1 MLAMLE
7 KLINEHGSSTIL
19 RERLELFSDKYSML
33 EDKNNHLLERSADLE
48 SQLQQAKQ
56 EIQKLKE
63 ELDRNTENQVLV
75 VLEDI
80 EVQIL
85 KMLFDSNQNFF
96 AADLT
101 QSFQSPIGN
110 IEYHLNNL
118 LEKKLINASYNVID
132 DTRYYISASGRA
144 YVVKNT

>member
-33 EDKNNHLLERSADLE
+33 EDKNNHLLERNAELE

-56 EIQKLKE
+56 EAQKFKDK
-63 ELDRNTENQVLV
+63 LDRNTRSQGLV
-75 VLEDI
+75 SLEDI

-85 KMLFDSNQNFF
+85 KLLFDSNQDLL
-96 AADLT
+96 AADLA
-101 QSFQSPIGN
+101 QNFQSPIGN

-118 LEKKLINASYNVID
+118 LEKKLINASYNMID
-132 DTRYYISASGRA
+132 DTRYSISAGGRA
-144 YVVKNT
+144 YIVKNT

>member
-33 EDKNNHLLERSADLE
+33 EDKNNHLSERNVELE

-56 EIQKLKE
+56 EIQSLRD
-63 ELDRNTENQVLV
+63 ELDKNAGSQSLV

-85 KMLFDSNQNFF
+85 KLLFDSNQDFIAVDLAQNFQ
-96 AADLT
+96 T
-101 QSFQSPIGN
+101 PIGN
-110 IEYHLNNL
+110 TEYHLNNL
-118 LEKKLINASYNVID
+118 LEKKLINAFYSVID
-132 DTRYYISASGRA
+132 DTRYHISADGRG
-144 YVVKNT
+144 YVIKNT